1 MKNVF
6 HGIISLFN
14 NSIPI
19 VSMNRLLSLIL
30 FVSTFCFA
38 LHAQEQE
45 PEQFQVVRF
54 GNIDMARVFRL
65 MPENQAIEEEL
76 AQLQAAYDEEIQ
88 KMGEDYQLKVN
99 AFVAVQQTLDPN
111 IAEARAQEIEQLQ
124 QRIQQFRERAA
135 ESLSTQRKE
144 KTAPIIRRVSEAVQS
159 VGKKYGYTYI
169 FDLNQAGIIY
179 FSPQQCDDVF
189 PLVKA
194 ELGF

>member
-1 MKNVF
+1 M
-6 HGIISLFN
+6 
-14 NSIPI
+14 
-19 VSMNRLLSLIL
+19 
-30 FVSTFCFA
+30 
-38 LHAQEQE
+38 AQEE
-45 PEQFQVVRF
+45 EQLQIVRF
-54 GNIDMARVFRL
+54 GNVDMARVFRL

-76 AQLQAAYDEEIQ
+76 AQLQAAYDNELQ

-99 AFVAVQQTLDPN
+99 SFVAVQQTLNPN

-135 ESLSTQRKE
+135 ESLKEQRTN
-144 KTAPIIRRVSEAVQS
+144 KTAPLIRRVSEAVKA
-159 VGKKYGYTYI
+159 VGEKYGYTYI
-169 FDLNQAGIIY
+169 FDLNQAGILY